1 MKTGWRKH
9 STRKDKLEDIALHH
23 PRFTDAQSAEAWNR
37 LMERLIALAEPEAR
51 IPKFNDLVLAIIAAR
66 VAAKRVPVEEM
77 AL

>member
-1 MKTGWRKH
+1 MKTGWRQH

-23 PRFTDAQSAEAWNR
+23 PRFTDAQCCEAWNS

-51 IPKFNDLVLAIIAAR
+51 MPKFNDLVLAIIAAR
-66 VAAKRVPVEEM
+66 VSAKRLPIEEM